1 VTTAQKEMHP
11 LSILH
16 LVAMIGLL
24 SCWSIYFWRHSPV
37 REVLASRPAAAE
49 SHSTRTSG
57 ARLENKAR
65 VTLSSGTERVRAA
78 VGVALADIA
87 SGLLFL
93 ILFGVATGIY
103 IRRFEI
109 WLQARS
115 SGDTMNLAGA
125 GLSDQALAA
134 NATRSRSRP

>member
-1 VTTAQKEMHP
+1 MTASQKEMHP

-24 SCWSIYFWRHSPV
+24 SIFSVYFWHHSPV
-37 REVLASRPAAAE
+37 RQILASQAATAE
-49 SHSTRTSG
+49 SHSTRTTG
-57 ARLENKAR
+57 ARLENKTR

-78 VGVALADIA
+78 AGVALADIA
-87 SGLLFL
+87 SGILFL

-103 IRRFEI
+103 VRRFEI

-115 SGDTMNLAGA
+115 SGDTMSLAGT

-134 NATRSRSRP
+134 NAVRPRSRL